1 MAFKPRRIGHSE
13 GPLPLLLLGLLLLV
27 FTLGQ
32 ALGSAATTTTT
43 ALPIPSTSPY
53 HADAAYHHDRYLAEA
68 QDQACE
74 ELGDCNSCFRKPGCG
89 FCGGSGQC
97 MSQARAGT
105 CAKGWSDAGVCYT
118 TCPADAAPF
127 HEAAGVIQLGA
138 QAPRPVRYIPGET
151 CTYTIWPL
159 PESGTT
165 GGSGPAGGNRRAL
178 MIRLQFEY
186 LDMGPGDT
194 LNIFS
199 NGLDGPKILSIAG
212 NGQGVVNRII
222 TSRSSSVV
230 LRLNAEGLEGGTGFR
245 VYWRVIESSPLDI
258 YLISAIIGK

>member
-1 MAFKPRRIGHSE
+1 MVLLPRRIGRSQ
-13 GPLPLLLLGLLLLV
+13 GALPSLLLLLLLLLV
-27 FTLGQ
+27 LTLGQ
-32 ALGSAATTTTT
+32 ALGSATTTTT
-43 ALPIPSTSPY
+43 TLPSTSPY
-53 HADAAYHHDRYLAEA
+53 HADAAYHYDRHLVEA

-105 CAKGWSDAGVCYT
+105 CAKGWSDAGICYT

-159 PESGTT
+159 PGS
-165 GGSGPAGGNRRAL
+165 GSGPAEGNRRAL
-178 MIRLQFEY
+178 MIRLQ
-186 LDMGPGDT
+186 
-194 LNIFS
+194 
-199 NGLDGPKILSIAG
+199 
-212 NGQGVVNRII
+212 
-222 TSRSSSVV
+222 
-230 LRLNAEGLEGGTGFR
+230 
-245 VYWRVIESSPLDI
+245 
-258 YLISAIIGK
+258 